1 MHVSKDACSGLSTG
15 LSHSLDITLWQGDG
29 ANAVPHYQK
38 LYSRVTHIWGN
49 RRRQPNLSAME
60 RPRSGASAVLITDHP
75 EPGKYDCK
83 RTVLLP
89 YPTCR
94 LNLLW
99 RIGFSLFHNAHAVS
113 SEEALLFKKTIS
125 RNQMSWAHFV
135 LTRSFHLR
143 NICIQLL
150 TRVMPSSRDDCWS
163 AVFDLCA
170 RTLLS
175 AMRHIKHRRQLAAQ
189 CRIGEWE

>member
-1 MHVSKDACSGLSTG
+1 
-15 LSHSLDITLWQGDG
+15 
-29 ANAVPHYQK
+29 
-38 LYSRVTHIWGN
+38 
-49 RRRQPNLSAME
+49 ME

-150 TRVMPSSRDDCWS
+150 TRVMPSSWDDCWS
-163 AVFDLCA
+163 AVFDFRA

-189 CRIGEWE
+189 CRIYKRAIAVRGRISFRPVTPSNGSTSSYQKKVGVAPPLFSLPGRIYKRAIAVRIAYN